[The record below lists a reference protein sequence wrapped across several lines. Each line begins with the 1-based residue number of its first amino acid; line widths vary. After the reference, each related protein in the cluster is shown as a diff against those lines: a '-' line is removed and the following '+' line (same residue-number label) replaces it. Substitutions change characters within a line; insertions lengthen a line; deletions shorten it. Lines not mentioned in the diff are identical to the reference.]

1 MFQKTAKKVFFLISI
16 VLLLGGEYPAVV
28 EYAPYQAVPK
38 KKVKK
43 DPKIGTI
50 IEGV

>member
-1 MFQKTAKKVFFLISI
+1 LFKSLII
-16 VLLLGGEYPAVV
+16 LLLGGEYPAVV

-50 IEGV
+50 LEGV